1 MAARTAFV
9 IALALNSVNREQ
21 SQQIVNPS
29 GLPMNADCVHR
40 DQVFANLNTAMT
52 EAGLTSADILRESAA
67 LDAVLEAGQGFV
79 TMNQDG
85 SYIYNNNS
93 EPKFS
98 FSQEEQTLFQKFV
111 EIFRQLKNCVDG
123 TFELLR
129 GMNLLE
135 QLNALLL
142 ASGLVGFATQCV
154 KFGNAIGTC
163 AINTADHVRYITTS
177 AGNATLNGIRYLTN
191 NIFRTNTADER
202 AHTRDDDD
210 DDDDDETKKIV
221 KNILRGL
228 TLNISQQQIN
238 KKINPS
244 TPFYSIQGDL
254 DPIISQLLRDNPPNP
269 KYTAK
274 TEIKKSRIN
283 SESQLSNYDY
293 DSTGGRPRT
302 KRRRNKGKSSKRR
315 RPHKSSK
322 KRRHY
327 KTKKRVY
334 RSTRFRTHR

>member
-9 IALALNSVNREQ
+9 IALALNIVNREQ

-29 GLPMNADCVHR
+29 GLPMCQDSVHR
-40 DQVFANLNTAMT
+40 DQVFANLNKAMT

-67 LDAVLEAGQGFV
+67 LDAALEAGQGFV

-85 SYIYNNNS
+85 SYIYNNNNIS
-93 EPKFS
+93 EPEI
-98 FSQEEQTLFQKFV
+98 SQEEQTLFQKFV
-111 EIFRQLKNCVDG
+111 EIFRQLKNCLGG

-129 GMNLLE
+129 EMNLWE

-142 ASGLVGFATQCV
+142 ASGLIGFATQCV
-154 KFGNAIGTC
+154 KLGSC
-163 AINTADHVRYITTS
+163 VADFSYSV
-177 AGNATLNGIRYLTN
+177 ANATLGAVKYAKELLVGGIQVS
-191 NIFRTNTADER
+191 
-202 AHTRDDDD
+202 
-210 DDDDDETKKIV
+210 KKGKTEAII
-221 KNILRGL
+221 KT
-228 TLNISQQQIN
+228 TLNGLITEAETNRIDSHTNIGPQLYQKLINMNEIS
-238 KKINPS
+238 PE
-244 TPFYSIQGDL
+244 
-254 DPIISQLLRDNPPNP
+254 IIQLLKNNPPVFP
-269 KYTAK
+269 RDLLRYRTV
-274 TEIKKSRIN
+274 
-283 SESQLSNYDY
+283 SESQTSDWGII
-293 DSTGGRPRT
+293 DGGRPRT